1 MNYTTE
7 KASNKKQSV
16 EMDKNFFDPSKS
28 SPPNFFMMNLQ
39 MRIERMRET
48 NFPSNP
54 SNLPSNLPSKTILP
68 KQSISHNAFCNK

>member
-48 NFPSNP
+48 N
-54 SNLPSNLPSKTILP
+54 LPSNIPSIHPPSNLP